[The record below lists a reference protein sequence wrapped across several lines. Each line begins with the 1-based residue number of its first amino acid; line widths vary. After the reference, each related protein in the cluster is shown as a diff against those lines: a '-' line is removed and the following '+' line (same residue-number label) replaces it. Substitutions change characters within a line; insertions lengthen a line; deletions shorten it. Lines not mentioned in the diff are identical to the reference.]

1 MASADDDIGIPP
13 MPALPPIG
21 GTGGRISGDEFP
33 GILLGQNSP
42 PGAAAGVEDTQP
54 IRRIHVHSDEPSAMS
69 GMTTPNTATASV
81 DNRKRSSAYP
91 ALSDEC
97 NRFTF
102 IGRGGFV
109 R

>member
-42 PGAAAGVEDTQP
+42 PGAAAGVEDTTP
-54 IRRIHVHSDEPSAMS
+54 IRRNQAQCL
-69 GMTTPNTATASV
+69 A
-81 DNRKRSSAYP
+81 
-91 ALSDEC
+91 
-97 NRFTF
+97 
-102 IGRGGFV
+102 
-109 R
+109 